1 MRGEVEV
8 FLDDTPGEVRGVIAR
23 DGRFERLI
31 IQREDDPPQ
40 HRLGARCVG
49 RVIDVEAGYKAAFV
63 DLGVESAPG
72 FLSLPK
78 DKPLREGDRIE
89 VEITAEPRERKGPV
103 LRLIGPG
110 QGAPRL
116 LTPGPDVP
124 AILAALAP
132 GVEVQTGLA
141 AIQAS
146 WDAEE
151 EALGFGDV
159 FAEAGVDLAVQ
170 RTRALIAVDIDYA
183 HLPGKDARKGRERAN
198 REGLAQAARLIR
210 LKSWG
215 GLVAI
220 DLVGANLNADVVNPL
235 ARAAFDGDEAVFGP
249 LSRFGLLQLALPWG
263 RTPIEDRLND
273 WDRRP
278 SALTKAIDLTRR
290 LRHALLS
297 DTTIARFTAVC
308 TPQEAE
314 AAAPLIAR
322 LGPRA
327 VLRADPAAVP
337 GRSDILEA

>member
-23 DGRFERLI
+23 GGRFERLI

-124 AILAALAP
+124 AILAALAQ
-132 GVEVQTGLA
+132 GVEVQTGLV

-183 HLPGKDARKGRERAN
+183 HLPGKDAKKGRERAN

-308 TPQEAE
+308 TPQETE

>member
-8 FLDDTPGEVRGVIAR
+8 FLDHTPGEVRGVIAR

-49 RVIDVEAGYKAAFV
+49 RVVDVEAGYKAAFV

-89 VEITAEPRERKGPV
+89 VDITAEPRERKGPA

-132 GVEVQTGLA
+132 DVEVQTGLA

-263 RTPIEDRLND
+263 RTPIEDRLNN

-314 AAAPLIAR
+314 AAAPLVAR

>member
-1 MRGEVEV
+1 MRGEVEA
-8 FLDDTPGEVRGVIAR
+8 FLDDTPGEIRGMVAR

-49 RVIDVEAGYKAAFV
+49 RVLDVEAGYRAAFV
-63 DLGVESAPG
+63 DLGVETAPG
-72 FLSLPK
+72 FLPLPK
-78 DKPLREGDRIE
+78 DRVLREGDHIE
-89 VEITAEPRERKGPV
+89 VEVTAEPRERKGPT
-103 LRLIGPG
+103 LRLIGQG

-116 LTPGPDVP
+116 LTPGPDVR

-132 GVEVQTGLA
+132 GVEVQTGLS

-151 EALGFGDV
+151 EALGQGDF

-183 HLPGKDARKGRERAN
+183 HLPGKDAKKGRERAN
-198 REGLAQAARLIR
+198 REGLIHAARLIR
-210 LKSWG
+210 LANWG
-215 GLVAI
+215 GLVVI
-220 DLVGANLNADVVNPL
+220 DLVGTNLNADVVNPL
-235 ARAAFDGDEAVFGP
+235 ARAAFDADGAVFGP

-273 WDRRP
+273 GDRRP
-278 SALTKAIDLTRR
+278 GVMTRAMDLTRR
-290 LRHALLS
+290 LRHAILS
-297 DTTIARFTAVC
+297 DTTMPRFTAVC
-308 TPQEAE
+308 APDEAQ
-314 AAAPLIAR
+314 AAAPFVAR

-327 VLRADPAAVP
+327 ALRADPTVAP
-337 GRSDILEA
+337 GRSAIVET